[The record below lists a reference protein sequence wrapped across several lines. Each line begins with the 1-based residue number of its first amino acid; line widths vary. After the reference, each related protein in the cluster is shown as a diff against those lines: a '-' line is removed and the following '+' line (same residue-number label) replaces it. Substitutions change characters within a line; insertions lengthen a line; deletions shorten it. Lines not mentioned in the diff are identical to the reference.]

1 MNIIVSI
8 KQVPDTTE
16 IKIDPVTNTLVRDGV
31 PSIINPFDENA
42 IEEALLLKEKHG
54 APEQRGI
61 NSVGLRM
68 DRIRE
73 KLATSQTSGV
83 CLWCGSKAD
92 SLTCLYG
99 HVLVDASLLVVTEIY
114 DNSPRRK

>member
-1 MNIIVSI
+1 MTSLDAFN
-8 KQVPDTTE
+8 PPGDTHEE
-16 IKIDPVTNTLVRDGV
+16 IQKIL
-31 PSIINPFDENA
+31 A
-42 IEEALLLKEKHG
+42 LLKEKHG
-54 APEQRGI
+54 ATEQLGI